1 MVKFTIKRKK
11 YNRGGKM
18 KIIRYI
24 NGKKIGN
31 TMPKLCVDNPIIVR
45 TVLKIREESLL
56 GNKQIIS
63 HRC

>member
-1 MVKFTIKRKK
+1 
-11 YNRGGKM
+11 M

-63 HRC
+63 HQC